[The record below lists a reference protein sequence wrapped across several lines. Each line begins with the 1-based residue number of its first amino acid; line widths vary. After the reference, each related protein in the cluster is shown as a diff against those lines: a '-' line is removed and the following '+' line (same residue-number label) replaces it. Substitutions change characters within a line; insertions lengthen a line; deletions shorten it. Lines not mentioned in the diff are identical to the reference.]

1 MHTICQAFSRTTL
14 RTQAPKRKSRH
25 SHFLMP
31 PAVAD
36 HYLEQHPSSSS
47 KHHRTMAQNGG
58 RRPPTNDVEVAY
70 GADNSY
76 DGPVD
81 LDELF
86 LTSRNVNDVD
96 DDSLFDEDD
105 DDTGKFGPELKY
117 FNNPHKRLL
126 DNDASL
132 IPGSPFSKPAIKR
145 SNRPKEPLAMARVR
159 SEPSPFEWF
168 DDSMPINEIHFDS

>member
-1 MHTICQAFSRTTL
+1 
-14 RTQAPKRKSRH
+14 
-25 SHFLMP
+25 MP

-36 HYLEQHPSSSS
+36 HYLEQYQPSSSS
-47 KHHRTMAQNGG
+47 KPQQRSMAQNGG
-58 RRPPTNDVEVAY
+58 RRHPPQPDVEVAY
-70 GADNSY
+70 GADNGY

-86 LTSRNVNDVD
+86 LSSRNVNLDAD

-105 DDTGKFGPELKY
+105 DDTGKFAPEVKY

-159 SEPSPFEWF
+159 FVPLFRPFY
-168 DDSMPINEIHFDS
+168 

>member
-1 MHTICQAFSRTTL
+1 
-14 RTQAPKRKSRH
+14 
-25 SHFLMP
+25 MP
-31 PAVAD
+31 PAIAD
-36 HYLEQHPSSSS
+36 HYNSNHRNNNSSGHIMPQNTQQLRRNPTQH
-47 KHHRTMAQNGG
+47 A
-58 RRPPTNDVEVAY
+58 DVEVGY
-70 GADNSY
+70 ENGDGAY

-86 LTSRNVNDVD
+86 MSSRNVKDTD

-105 DDTGKFGPELKY
+105 DTDEYTGMHGPEVKY

-159 SEPSPFEWF
+159 RFVYYWKTFCFCFCGNLPS
-168 DDSMPINEIHFDS
+168 D

>member
-1 MHTICQAFSRTTL
+1 
-14 RTQAPKRKSRH
+14 
-25 SHFLMP
+25 
-31 PAVAD
+31 
-36 HYLEQHPSSSS
+36 
-47 KHHRTMAQNGG
+47 MAQNGG
-58 RRPPTNDVEVAY
+58 RRQTNHADVEVAY
-70 GADNSY
+70 GAENGY

-86 LTSRNVNDVD
+86 LSSRNVNLDAD

-105 DDTGKFGPELKY
+105 DETGKFGPELKY

-159 SEPSPFEWF
+159 FTSFFLFCWCLLQ
-168 DDSMPINEIHFDS
+168 

>member
-1 MHTICQAFSRTTL
+1 
-14 RTQAPKRKSRH
+14 
-25 SHFLMP
+25 
-31 PAVAD
+31 
-36 HYLEQHPSSSS
+36 
-47 KHHRTMAQNGG
+47 MAQNGG
-58 RRPPTNDVEVAY
+58 RRQPAQHDVEVAY
-70 GADNSY
+70 GADNGY

-86 LTSRNVNDVD
+86 LSSRNVNLEAD

-159 SEPSPFEWF
+159 FCFCIISLLLA
-168 DDSMPINEIHFDS
+168 